1 MAEAERTERISREA
15 RWSGLRSARRLSQ
28 GTIRRRRLEV
38 WMLAAALVV
47 VAVGAVLL
55 LPSLPSNQALRTTKA
70 VARIALVVLA
80 TGFIVYALEKEIHLR
95 RLSTILAN
103 ERALNTAL
111 TEKLRE
117 HSLLADVGRAVNS
130 AGGMAERLRVV
141 LASAVELTGAR
152 GASIWL
158 PTEDGR
164 FRCAAELGGEQTVGA
179 VAEETAFLA
188 RLRSSRRVELVQGT
202 EVTRGPFAGPSD
214 GGRLYAPLVDGEDAV
229 GVLCL
234 VASPDRPFGEYLVAP
249 LDGFART
256 VGAAIGEAQTVQVQQ
271 ARADELLEMYRLK
284 TELVQ
289 TVSRRLH
296 DPLAGILGSVITL
309 RGLGLSGPDRD
320 AVLDVI
326 ERDTRR
332 ALAVVERL
340 SEASASREGDDAPTP
355 QAIDAGEIVTRLAEE
370 LRRGGR
376 DVRVESAAELL
387 VRGDVDALR
396 RVLATLAQWLA
407 DRGASSVSFAAIRS
421 GGRAVVD
428 VTGVAASRSDPGSGR
443 EELPIVR
450 AVIAALGGRVAGP
463 VEEGAGTTFRIELPL
478 VVTQAVR

>member
-271 ARADELLEMYRLK
+271 ARADEL
-284 TELVQ
+284 
-289 TVSRRLH
+289 SRCADWTCPART
-296 DPLAGILGSVITL
+296 A
-309 RGLGLSGPDRD
+309 
-320 AVLDVI
+320 
-326 ERDTRR
+326 TR
-332 ALAVVERL
+332 
-340 SEASASREGDDAPTP
+340 
-355 QAIDAGEIVTRLAEE
+355 
-370 LRRGGR
+370 
-376 DVRVESAAELL
+376 
-387 VRGDVDALR
+387 
-396 RVLATLAQWLA
+396 
-407 DRGASSVSFAAIRS
+407 SS
-421 GGRAVVD
+421 
-428 VTGVAASRSDPGSGR
+428 T
-443 EELPIVR
+443 
-450 AVIAALGGRVAGP
+450 
-463 VEEGAGTTFRIELPL
+463 
-478 VVTQAVR
+478 